1 LLIGFDLGDQEI
13 TALPGRLIGFFDNAW
28 HRP

>member
-13 TALPGRLIGFFDNAW
+13 AGLACRLKGFFDNAW
-28 HRP
+28 HQP